1 VRAWSLD
8 ERMLMHA
15 SFRPA
20 LLALAAGL
28 AASAHAQVGTFVALP
43 DTQFYSDS
51 ATRFP
56 QFTQQ
61 TQWIKDNRS
70 TYNIE
75 FVSHLGDVVQN
86 GSILTEWTRADQA
99 MDILDTII
107 PELPYSLVPGNHDYN
122 TTGSKS
128 TLAANYVNNF
138 GPARFAGKAWYGGAT
153 INGWNSYQL
162 ITIAGRQYL
171 HLALEWLPAS
181 VVAGQDDA
189 IAWAQGII
197 DLYPNMPTILS
208 THEYIIDDFSIA
220 SGRSGGGEAI
230 WTGLVRSNN
239 QIFLTLN
246 GHFHRGV
253 DGDDGERY
261 EVATNNFGRPVHQ
274 LLSDY
279 QAYPNGGDAF
289 LRLYTFNEPANAI
302 HVVSYSPKNGA
313 TNTAGGGLIR
323 FNLPSVGS
331 PYAMPAGLP
340 SLTAGTVQVD
350 ANSRFD
356 IPLDFSTRFVPPPPP
371 PPPPPPAFVTV
382 TFREGV
388 SGYVGTQDT
397 YLAFA
402 TPTTDRGT
410 ATVVQVDTVNG
421 TPSGPEHGLLRFDN
435 IIGTNAGQ
443 IDPGA
448 IVDLALLNLNTT
460 NSSTTATSAHRM
472 VAPWTEAAT
481 WTSFTNGLQADGIEA
496 RVAADRTFT
505 PSGSGAISI
514 DVTNSLAWWLAGET
528 NNGWAFLPA
537 GSDGWAFT
545 SSEGTTVSQRP
556 QLTVRILAPGVQ
568 RATFENGVDGYNGNL
583 DTELRQSTP
592 TFNAGNDPAFSV
604 DGDDPNGTGSDNH
617 VLMQFQDII
626 GGGAGQVPAG
636 PNVLINKAF
645 LIIEGF
651 DPGDGARLHRVLQ
664 PWDETVTWANSFG
677 GNGVQATGIEAV
689 ALDDAS
695 TAGATGR
702 VEIDVTAS
710 VQAWVDGEANHG
722 WAFLPLGN
730 NGWDIR
736 SSEGTPRPQLRV
748 YYSITGPSC
757 DSLDFNNDG
766 ASFDPQD
773 IDAFVS
779 VFSEGPCIPDT
790 ATCNDI
796 DFNNDGS
803 LFDPCDIDSFLL
815 LFSEGPCT
823 TCG

>member
-1 VRAWSLD
+1 MNRA
-8 ERMLMHA
+8 
-15 SFRPA
+15 FRSS
-20 LLALAAGL
+20 LALAVLAGL
-28 AASAHAQVGTFVALP
+28 APRVAHAQVGTFVALP
-43 DTQFYSDS
+43 DTQFYSDN

-61 TQWIKDNRS
+61 TQWIKDFRAPYQIN
-70 TYNIE
+70 
-75 FVSHLGDVVQN
+75 FVSHLGDIVQN
-86 GSILTEWTRADQA
+86 GSVLTEWQRADQA
-99 MDILDTII
+99 MDILDTIV
-107 PELPYSLVPGNHDYN
+107 PELPYAAVPGNHDFA
-122 TTGSKS
+122 TTGNKS
-128 TLAANYVNNF
+128 TLAANYVTNF
-138 GPARFAGKAWYGGAT
+138 GPARYAGKAWYGGSSA
-153 INGWNSYQL
+153 NGWNHYQI

-189 IAWAQGII
+189 IAWAQGVINAH
-197 DLYPNMPTILS
+197 PNMPTILS

-230 WTGLVRSNN
+230 WTGLVRNNN

-289 LRLYTFNEPANAI
+289 LRLYTFNEPANQI
-302 HVVSYSPKNGA
+302 HVVTYSPKNNA
-313 TNTAGGGLIR
+313 TNTVGGGLIR
-323 FNLPSVGS
+323 FSLPSPTS

-340 SLTAGTVQVD
+340 ALTEGTVQVD

-371 PPPPPPAFVTV
+371 PPPPPPAFTTI
-382 TFREGV
+382 TFREGA

-397 YLAFA
+397 YFAFA
-402 TPTTDRGT
+402 TPTTDRGN

-435 IIGTNAGQ
+435 IIGAGAGQ
-443 IDPGA
+443 IPSGST
-448 IVDLALLNLNTT
+448 VDLALLNLNTT
-460 NSSTTATSAHRM
+460 NSSANATNLHRM
-472 VAPWTEAAT
+472 VAPWTEADT
-481 WTSFTNGLQADGIEA
+481 WNSLVAGVQADGIEA
-496 RVAADRTFT
+496 RTAFDNTFT
-505 PSGSGAISI
+505 PSAAGALSI
-514 DVTNSLAWWLAGET
+514 DVTNSLAAWLGGES
-528 NNGWAFLPA
+528 NNGWALLPT
-537 GSDGWAFT
+537 GGDGWAFT
-545 SSEGTTVSQRP
+545 SSEGATVSQRP
-556 QLTVRILAPGVQ
+556 QLSVRILAPGVQ
-568 RATFENGVDGYNGNL
+568 RATFENGVNGYVGTL
-583 DTELRQSTP
+583 DTELRQSQP
-592 TFNAGNDPAFSV
+592 TFNAGAEPAFSI

-617 VLMQFQDII
+617 ILIQFQDII
-626 GGGAGQVPAG
+626 GGSAGQVPAG
-636 PNVLINKAF
+636 PNVLVNKAF

-664 PWDETVTWANSFG
+664 AWDETVTWASSFG
-677 GNGVQATGIEAV
+677 GNGVQATGIEAA

-710 VQAWVDGEANHG
+710 LQAWVNGEANHG
-722 WAFLPLGN
+722 WVLLPLGN

-736 SSEGTPRPQLRV
+736 SSESVRPPQLRV
-748 YYSITGPSC
+748 YYTATGPSC

-773 IDAFVS
+773 IDAFLS

-796 DFNNDGS
+796 DFNNDGA

-815 LFSEGPCT
+815 VFSEGPCT
-823 TCG
+823 ACGV